1 LTKTLY
7 EILGVEE
14 SSSGDEIRSAYRKLA
29 KQLHPDLNPGDKAA
43 EEQFKEVSSAF
54 SIQKMMKNELAM
66 IEVKSMKAELKNRLL
81 NIIGSMRI
89 PIPNTIITVR
99 QVSTISQTWEIFLQ
113 TLLRVSKK
121 DNPIQEGTLIHSGE
135 EILVII

>member
-1 LTKTLY
+1 
-7 EILGVEE
+7 
-14 SSSGDEIRSAYRKLA
+14 
-29 KQLHPDLNPGDKAA
+29 
-43 EEQFKEVSSAF
+43 
-54 SIQKMMKNELAM
+54 MMKNEPAM
-66 IEVKSMKAELKNRLL
+66 IEVKSMKVELKNRQL

-113 TLLRVSKK
+113 TLLRVSNK